1 MNKYISCTITLILG
15 IGITLGAVDRLPVK
29 VAKYQKL
36 PRFVEPTTFQTDI
49 EDGKS
54 QVVTH
59 HSMSRDNTSWSAL
72 VDSSTNGYGMYLGTT
87 RPIYIDDDNGW
98 FFVFRQWAGENTTHG
113 QLGAAYSPDG
123 MDWTN
128 YNYLNVGFDWP
139 PSNRQARYPSS

>member
-72 VDSSTNGYGMYLGTT
+72 VDSSTNGYGMYLGTS
-87 RPIYIDDDNGW
+87 RPIYIDEDNGW

-113 QLGAAYSPDG
+113 QLGAA
-123 MDWTN
+123 
-128 YNYLNVGFDWP
+128 
-139 PSNRQARYPSS
+139 